1 MNRLIYLLSL
11 VFTSFSEK
19 VYCKWLKLFI
29 KNKEF
34 SIISNN
40 CWGGGIYENLK
51 LEYTSPT
58 VGLFFYAPCYI
69 QFLSNLEKNLKTE
82 INFITISKYEDANRD
97 RKNRNLTYPIG
108 LLGDIEIHFLHFHS
122 EKEAAEKW
130 KRRAKR
136 VKMDRLF
143 IKFCD
148 RDLCTDKEIQL
159 FDELPFESKVF
170 FSAKKRNNIKSLV
183 FLRDYRQ
190 ESFVGSL
197 YDYPWSYRKQFNI
210 VNWLN
215 KK

>member
-1 MNRLIYLLSL
+1 MNRLLYLLSL
-11 VFTSFSEK
+11 VYTTFSEK

-51 LEYTSPT
+51 MEYTSPT

-69 QFLSNLEKNLKTE
+69 QFLSNLEKNLKAE
-82 INFITISKYEDANRD
+82 INFITTSKYEDANLD
-97 RKNRNLTYPIG
+97 RNNRNLTYPIG
-108 LLGDIEIHFLHFHS
+108 LLGEIEIHFLHFHS
-122 EKEAAEKW
+122 EEEAAEKW

-136 VKMDRLF
+136 VKLDRLF

-148 RDLCTDKEIQL
+148 RDLCTDKEIKS

-170 FSAKKRNNIKSLV
+170 FSAKKRSNIKSLV
-183 FLRDYRQ
+183 FLNDYR
-190 ESFVGSL
+190 EEPFVGSL